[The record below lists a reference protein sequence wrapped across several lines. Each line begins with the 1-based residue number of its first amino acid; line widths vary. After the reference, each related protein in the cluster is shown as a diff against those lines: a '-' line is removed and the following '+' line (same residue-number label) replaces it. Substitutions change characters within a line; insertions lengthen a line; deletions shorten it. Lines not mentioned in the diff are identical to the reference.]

1 MTSSVTPGAGTIASD
16 AVDRLE
22 GTDASGQP
30 PGVDDGPPPTP
41 SARARR
47 RSIADIS
54 LTVWSV
60 LVFLFLFAPILV
72 IIVYSFNDGRLLIAW
87 NEFGLQPY
95 LTMFEK
101 PAIRDSV
108 MVSLRTGALAALLAT
123 LLGTLAG
130 IALARRP
137 GKWTFWFIGLLLLV
151 SVTPEIV
158 DAVALLPW
166 LVFLGQDAGLSIFN
180 DGTVRL
186 VVGHSL
192 FSTAV
197 VAYIVRARLVGLDE
211 QLEEA
216 SADLYATPF
225 NTFRRITLPLAM
237 PAVLAGGL
245 LAFTLSLDNTV
256 VSAFVQV
263 SGSTPWPVYVL
274 SALRG
279 GLRPE
284 IAAVSTVMLLLTLFA
299 LALVAV
305 VLRRAGDSATQIAR
319 TMAGG

>member
-1 MTSSVTPGAGTIASD
+1 MTTTAPETTMTDAAPGAAEASAPRTPD
-16 AVDRLE
+16 APVAR
-22 GTDASGQP
+22 
-30 PGVDDGPPPTP
+30 
-41 SARARR
+41 RARR
-47 RSIADIS
+47 SPVDVG

-60 LVFLFLFAPILV
+60 LVFLFLFAPIIV
-72 IIVYSFNDGRLLIAW
+72 ILVYSFNNGRLLIAW
-87 NEFGLQPY
+87 NEFGFEPY
-95 LTMFEK
+95 RALWEK
-101 PAIRDSV
+101 PAVRDAV
-108 MVSLRTGALAALLAT
+108 AVSLRTGAIAAVLAT

-130 IALARRP
+130 IALARKP
-137 GKWTFWFIGLLLLV
+137 GKWALWFIGLLLLV

-197 VAYIVRARLVGLDE
+197 VTYIVRARLVGLDA

-216 SADLYATPF
+216 SADLYARPF
-225 NTFRRITLPLAM
+225 TTFRRVTLPLAM
-237 PAVLAGGL
+237 PAVLAGL
-245 LAFTLSLDNTV
+245 LLSFTLSLDNTV
-256 VSAFVQV
+256 VAAFVQV

-284 IAAVSTVMLLLTLFA
+284 IAAVSTVMLLLTLAA

-305 VLRRAGDSATQIAR
+305 VLKRAGDSATQIAR
-319 TMAGG
+319 TMSGG